1 MNFQKYISAFDEKF
15 PSEFRNVINGGYNF
29 FVNYPSPDQV
39 KSFLLSAL
47 EEVREE
53 TIEEAKQLL
62 NKKKGMVV
70 RVEILDSLKLKS

>member
-15 PSEFRNVINGGYNF
+15 GVWDT
-29 FVNYPSPDQV
+29 SPYYRKLAESI

-62 NKKKGMVV
+62 YKKKGMVV